1 MPEDSRRTNEQ
12 QNFIPI
18 DLDKGYAIVDALEE
32 IANNHQASIS
42 QAALNYLLRKPV
54 VSSVLIG
61 ATKPHQLEDNLK
73 AISWEMSPEEVSQLD
88 ELSKLNPIYPHWMLQ
103 FTYMDRT
110 SVEKFF

>member
-1 MPEDSRRTNEQ
+1 MPEDSRRAKEQ

-18 DLDKGYAIVDALEE
+18 DVDKGYAIVDALEE
-32 IANNHQASIS
+32 IANNHKASIS
-42 QAALNYLLRKPV
+42 QAALNYLLRKPA

-73 AISWEMSPEEVSQLD
+73 ATNWEMSPEEVSRLD
-88 ELSKLNPIYPHWMLQ
+88 ELSQLNPIYPHWMLQ

-110 SVEKFF
+110 SVENFF